1 MIQAK
6 DDVVLAKILNIHV
19 VQNLALKGIYY
30 EL

>member
-19 VQNLALKGIYY
+19 VQKLVLKGNI
-30 EL
+30 L

>member
-19 VQNLALKGIYY
+19 AQNLVLKGNI
-30 EL
+30 L